1 MKIKNLLAVL
11 LVACALGACND
22 DKNEDT
28 PASQVVAGKY
38 EGHTKAVFAYMP
50 QGQYAANQ
58 TITVTANE
66 DETCA
71 IAYTSDSFGTFTI
84 PHATVKTE
92 GGNYVIGGDGVTL
105 MGMAGKAPTEYA
117 CTLTGNIDAGKAA
130 PSFVFTIPAVMG
142 GLTVTFAK
150 GDVPE

>member
-11 LVACALGACND
+11 LVACAFASCND
-22 DKNEDT
+22 DKNDDI
-28 PASQVVAGKY
+28 PASEAVAGKY
-38 EGHTKAVFAYMP
+38 EGHTKAVFTYMP
-50 QGQYAANQ
+50 EGQYAANQ
-58 TITVTANE
+58 TILVTANE
-66 DETCA
+66 DGTCNVS
-71 IAYTSDSFGTFTI
+71 YTSSSFGTFTI

-105 MGMAGKAPTEYA
+105 MGMAGKEPTEYA

>member
-84 PHATVKTE
+84 PNATVTLKD
-92 GGNYVIGGDGVTL
+92 GAYVIDGEGTTS
-105 MGMAGKAPTEYA
+105 MSMSGKEPTEYYCSLKA
-117 CTLTGNIDAGKAA
+117 NIDAAKEA